1 MTFINENIKFLR
13 KKQGLTQE
21 QFSQKIGI
29 KRSLLGAYEEGRAE
43 PGYENLVKMATTF
56 QVSID
61 HLITNDFRSNP
72 TPAETGKSS
81 VDKDGFK
88 VLAITVDKND
98 NENIELVPQ
107 KAAAGY
113 LNGFA
118 DPQYIE
124 ALPKFQL
131 PILKSGTFR
140 AFEIVGDSMLPLQS
154 GSIVIGKYTEY
165 LSDIKNGKTYVLV
178 TKQEGVVYKRVFNY
192 LSDHGKIHLVS
203 DNKSYSAYNVN
214 PDDVLEIWEAKA
226 YISIQF
232 PDPKDAEELS
242 LEKLTGIVLDLQ
254 QEVIKLK
261 NVK

>member
-13 KKQGLTQE
+13 KKEGLTQE

-29 KRSLLGAYEEGRAE
+29 KRSLVGAYEEGRAE
-43 PGYENLVKMATTF
+43 PGYDNLIKMANLF
-56 QVSID
+56 KVSLD
-61 HLITNDFRSNP
+61 HLVQHDFKNSGFPMP
-72 TPAETGKSS
+72 TQSISSSGK
-81 VDKDGFK
+81 DLK
-88 VLAITVDKND
+88 VLAITVDKED
-98 NENIELVPQ
+98 KENIELVPQ

-131 PILKSGTFR
+131 PMLNNGTFR
-140 AFEIVGDSMLPLQS
+140 AFEISGDSMLPLTS

-165 LSDIKNGKTYVLV
+165 ISDIKNGKTYVLV

-192 LSDHGKIHLVS
+192 LTDHGKIHLVS
-203 DNKSYSAYNVN
+203 DNKAYSGYNIN
-214 PDDVLEIWEAKA
+214 PEDVLEIWEAKA
-226 YISIQF
+226 YISVQF
-232 PDPKDAEELS
+232 PDPNDAHELS
-242 LEKLTGIVLDLQ
+242 LEKLAGIVLNLQ

-261 NVK
+261 DVK

>member
-43 PGYENLVKMATTF
+43 PGYENLVKMAATF

-61 HLITNDFRSNP
+61 HLITNDFRNNSNP
-72 TPAETGKSS
+72 IQEKFSS
-81 VDKDGFK
+81 DKGGFK
-88 VLAITVDKND
+88 VLAITVDKNE

-113 LNGFA
+113 LNGFS

-124 ALPKFQL
+124 TLPKFQL

-140 AFEIVGDSMLPLQS
+140 AFEIVGDSMLPLPS

-192 LSDHGKIHLVS
+192 LSDHGKLHLVS
-203 DNKSYSAYNVN
+203 DNKIYSSYNVS
-214 PDDVLEIWEAKA
+214 PEDVLEIWEAKA

-261 NVK
+261 SPK

>member
-13 KKQGLTQE
+13 KKEGLTQE

-29 KRSLLGAYEEGRAE
+29 KRSLVGAYEEGRAE
-43 PGYENLVKMATTF
+43 PGYDNLIKMAELFKVTLDNMITHDFKNTASLPTTP
-56 QVSID
+56 SA
-61 HLITNDFRSNP
+61 TSSN
-72 TPAETGKSS
+72 KNL
-81 VDKDGFK
+81 K
-88 VLAITVDKND
+88 VLAITVDKD
-98 NENIELVPQ
+98 DKENIELVPQ

-113 LNGFA
+113 LNGFS

-124 ALPKFQL
+124 SLPKFQL
-131 PILKSGTFR
+131 PMLNNGTFR
-140 AFEIVGDSMLPLQS
+140 AFEITGDSMLPLSS

-165 LSDIKNGKTYVLV
+165 ISDIKNGKTYVLV

-192 LSDHGKIHLVS
+192 LTDHGKIHLVS
-203 DNKSYSAYNVN
+203 DNKAYSSYNIN
-214 PDDVLEIWEAKA
+214 PEDVLEIWEAKA

-232 PDPKDAEELS
+232 PDPKDADELS
-242 LEKLTGIVLDLQ
+242 LEKLAGIVLDLQ